1 MEETRRKYLI
11 DMLEILLD
19 DEFVA
24 SELVYLNEDELT
36 DMIINTAFYYKD
48 QAENQHMIII
58 VIYTIVV
65 LIWTIVEIIN
75 DRKRKNLTLSR
86 KVRK

>member
-48 QAENQHMIII
+48 QAEN
-58 VIYTIVV
+58 
-65 LIWTIVEIIN
+65 
-75 DRKRKNLTLSR
+75 
-86 KVRK
+86 